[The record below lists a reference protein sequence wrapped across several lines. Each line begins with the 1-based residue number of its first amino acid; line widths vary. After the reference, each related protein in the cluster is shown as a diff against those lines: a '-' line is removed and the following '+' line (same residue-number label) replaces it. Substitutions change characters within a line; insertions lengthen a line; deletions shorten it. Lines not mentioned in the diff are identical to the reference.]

1 MAEIVLTGYT
11 GFLGQNLKRVRDKK
25 NLSTHLWDLR
35 HESWREFVEGRS
47 ECFAECA
54 IVHLASETNVVESW
68 NHPGQTIGNNLRCL
82 LEALEFCRNTGG
94 RMVMASTA
102 FLKDQKV
109 AHFDEGE
116 SPNSPYHLSKAIGEE
131 LCRYFN
137 KEYGVHCQNLRLFSI
152 YGEGQPASSLVPTVM
167 QQVIGG
173 SKEIRI
179 QSVDA
184 TRDFIYV
191 DDVINAIE
199 SAIKIN
205 PPGFSSYQIGSG
217 QGTSVTELIALI
229 QSIAGTDKPVA
240 TVGGFH
246 EKDRKCVVAQTGE
259 CSALGWRAKISLR
272 EGLEMLLP
280 RFKSTIGA

>member
-1 MAEIVLTGYT
+1 MAEIVLTGHT

-25 NLSTHLWDLR
+25 NLFTHLWDLR

-47 ECFAECA
+47 ESFAECA

-82 LEALEFCRNTGG
+82 LEVLEFCRNTGG
-94 RMVMASTA
+94 RLVIASTA
-102 FLKDQKV
+102 FLKDQKITSL
-109 AHFDEGE
+109 DEEE
-116 SPNSPYHLSKAIGEE
+116 SPYSPYHLSKAIGEE

-152 YGEGQPASSLVPTVM
+152 YGKGQPASSLVPTVI
-167 QQVIGG
+167 QQVTG
-173 SKEIRI
+173 SCNEIRV

-184 TRDFIYV
+184 IRDFIHV

-199 SAIKIN
+199 SAITIN

-217 QGTSVTELIALI
+217 QGTSVKELIALI
-229 QSIAGTDKPVA
+229 QSIAGSDKPVA

-246 EKDRKCVVAQTGE
+246 EKDRKRVVAQTDE
-259 CSALGWRAKISLR
+259 CAALGWRAEISLR
-272 EGLEMLLP
+272 EGLQMLLP
-280 RFKSTIGA
+280 RFKSSLGT